1 MEWKKYFNN
10 GLIERG
16 LNYYKHNHVKII
28 SSTSRIV
35 EATVHGSDDYN
46 IRIKFNN
53 GEIKSMACDCYYYMH
68 ENNCKHLAAVF
79 HY

>member
-1 MEWKKYFNN
+1 M
-10 GLIERG
+10 
-16 LNYYKHNHVKII
+16 KII

-68 ENNCKHLAAVF
+68 ENNCKHLATVF
-79 HY
+79 HYLDNNNELLDHDDVENILKSVK